1 MARSKAYPTLDLR
14 SCIERAQKI
23 WDEHE
28 RKQMTMQE
36 ATQALGYKGV
46 SGPSRSKISAMK
58 QFGLFDE
65 GVGGTLKLSKRAIDI
80 LHKPTDDPARI
91 AAIKSAIHDVDV
103 FARLLSTHADA
114 SVGAITSHLLTED
127 GFSKVGAKRA
137 AETFLESLE
146 FANGLGGD
154 NLSLDTSLD
163 GDADGSSVRAGDWVQ
178 WTSQGM
184 AQFQKPRQIER
195 IEEFEGEQYAI
206 FKNPDGTESG
216 AQVTQLS
223 VEPEP
228 RSGEDKPAG
237 RKPSW
242 MAPPSG
248 GRNPTAGTKQAT
260 LPLDSGTV
268 LVEWPSSLT
277 QEDFEDIQ
285 AWLKI
290 LERKIG
296 RSASEE
302 VEDDD

>member
-1 MARSKAYPTLDLR
+1 M
-14 SCIERAQKI
+14 
-23 WDEHE
+23 
-28 RKQMTMQE
+28 
-36 ATQALGYKGV
+36 
-46 SGPSRSKISAMK
+46 
-58 QFGLFDE
+58 
-65 GVGGTLKLSKRAIDI
+65 
-80 LHKPTDDPARI
+80 
-91 AAIKSAIHDVDV
+91 
-103 FARLLSTHADA
+103 
-114 SVGAITSHLLTED
+114 
-127 GFSKVGAKRA
+127 
-137 AETFLESLE
+137 
-146 FANGLGGD
+146 
-154 NLSLDTSLD
+154 
-163 GDADGSSVRAGDWVQ
+163 
-178 WTSQGM
+178 
-184 AQFQKPRQIER
+184 
-195 IEEFEGEQYAI
+195 
-206 FKNPDGTESG
+206 
-216 AQVTQLS
+216 TQLS